1 MNGRGDITLLLSA
14 AREGDTDAAA
24 RLAVLVYDEL
34 RRIARHRQPAADET
48 LSTTALVHETYL
60 RVFGE
65 HGASFPD
72 RNHFYA
78 YAAQAM
84 RRLVTDHA
92 RRRAAGKRGGG
103 AQHIELDEALALC
116 DASPERIIAL
126 DQMLTRLQE
135 MDARLARMVEL
146 RVFAGLDTDELSA
159 ALEVST
165 RTVKRDWRRA
175 RAILG
180 AWLGQ
185 GTG

>member
-1 MNGRGDITLLLSA
+1 MDDRGEITLLLCA
-14 AREGDTDAAA
+14 ARKGDADASA

-34 RRIARHRQPAADET
+34 RKIARHHQPAGGET

-60 RVFGE
+60 RVFGD

-84 RRLVTDHA
+84 RRLMTDHA
-92 RRRAAGKRGGG
+92 RCRASGKRGGG
-103 AQHIELDEALALC
+103 VWHVELDETIEMTVAP
-116 DASPERIIAL
+116 PEQVIAL
-126 DQMLTRLQE
+126 DEVLTRLHDL
-135 MDARLARMVEL
+135 DARLARMVEL

-180 AWLGQ
+180 AWLDEGR
-185 GTG
+185 G